1 MRKLLHLIIFVF
13 YMPAHAV
20 DIYDGNKLFIP
31 FVFVGPTLYSDVQVT
46 VGKIIS
52 VANGKANPIYD
63 RYNPANNLLSIPA
76 VKVGVTTYT
85 NVTIEIG
92 SVLAVGGS
100 SQAFETEAYLSP
112 APDYSGLQVSN
123 SDLANIWDVNQSSTV
138 NIKGMDGVNRIFLF
152 PSYARNSAFTEPCRS
167 SICPLLSA
175 VELSEYE
182 PNKLRMTRL
191 IDEVKIGLGR
201 AWTFINQHIEGS
213 KSFVIVDSGLEPAG
227 LPHAQ
232 WPHGY
237 VWQGIDDGRGFTFK
251 RISNTPSF
259 NHSIASGDLNG
270 DGRDDLVVTTMG
282 SKRPCY
288 GLWNSSLEFFLSTNL
303 DNFTVDAACVKDD
316 SVMNGSGGVTI
327 ADVLGNGRNQ
337 IINANYMTTTFTKDW
352 GAIRIYSGQS
362 SSSIIPEVT
371 VPREGL
377 FLDMGATKVIAFDYD
392 QDGKQDLLVS
402 LESFD
407 GRNGIE
413 IYRNLGAGKFS
424 RVTNQLLRTN
434 IWNFAELQYRELVV
448 ADVNFDGFPDI
459 VLNGWNGA
467 RFKLEDSLSL
477 DVGALIFLNRSGLGF
492 ENPTRTKDSQVRF
505 ESPSQKP
512 MYLRFMDVD
521 ASTNSLRFLGVSAV
535 GAPIVIRTKL
545 RGS

>member
-1 MRKLLHLIIFVF
+1 MRKLLYLILFACH
-13 YMPAHAV
+13 PTSNAV
-20 DIYDGNKLFIP
+20 DIYDGSKLFIP
-31 FVFVGPTLYSDVQVT
+31 FVFVGPTIYSDVQVT

-63 RYNPANNLLSIPA
+63 RYDPATNQLSIPA
-76 VKVGVTTYT
+76 VKVGGTTYT
-85 NVTIEIG
+85 NVTIEVG

-112 APDYSGLQVSN
+112 APDYAGLNVSD
-123 SDLANIWDVNQSSTV
+123 SDLTTLWDVNQSSTI
-138 NIKGMDGVNRIFLF
+138 NIKGIDGFNRVFLF
-152 PSYARNSAFTEPCRS
+152 PSFARNSAFTEPCRS
-167 SICPLLSA
+167 TNCPLLSA

-182 PNKLRMTRL
+182 PNKFRMTRL
-191 IDEVKIGLGR
+191 IDEVKIGFGR
-201 AWTFINQHIEGS
+201 AWTYINQHIEGS

-227 LPHAQ
+227 LPHSQ

-237 VWQGIDDGRGFTFK
+237 VWQGIDEGRGFTFK

-288 GLWNSSLEFFLSTNL
+288 GLWNASLEFFLSTNL
-303 DNFTVDAACVKDD
+303 NNFSVDAACVKDD
-316 SVMNGSGGVTI
+316 SVMNGSGGVTV

-371 VPREGL
+371 IPREGL

-413 IYRNLGAGKFS
+413 IYRNLGASKFS

-459 VLNGWNGA
+459 VLNGWNGSS
-467 RFKLEDSLSL
+467 FKLEDSL
-477 DVGALIFLNRSGLGF
+477 
-492 ENPTRTKDSQVRF
+492 
-505 ESPSQKP
+505 
-512 MYLRFMDVD
+512 
-521 ASTNSLRFLGVSAV
+521 
-535 GAPIVIRTKL
+535 
-545 RGS
+545 